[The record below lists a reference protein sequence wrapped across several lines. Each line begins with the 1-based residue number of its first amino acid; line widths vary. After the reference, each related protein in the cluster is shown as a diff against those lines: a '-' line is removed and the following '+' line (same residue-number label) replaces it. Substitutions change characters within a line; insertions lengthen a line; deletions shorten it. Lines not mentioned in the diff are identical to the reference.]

1 MRDWKEELDCS
12 EDQMEE
18 MRHIGYSYIRQGK
31 YSIALSFFHALSI
44 LDPEGVYDLQTLG
57 ALYVELDQPQLAIQ
71 SLNRAL
77 QLDGEHGPTLLN
89 LMKAFFMCHRTE
101 DGLRLARILQ
111 HDQDSFIASSA
122 KALAL
127 CYSF

>member
-31 YSIALSFFHALSI
+31 YK
-44 LDPEGVYDLQTLG
+44 GVYDLQTLG